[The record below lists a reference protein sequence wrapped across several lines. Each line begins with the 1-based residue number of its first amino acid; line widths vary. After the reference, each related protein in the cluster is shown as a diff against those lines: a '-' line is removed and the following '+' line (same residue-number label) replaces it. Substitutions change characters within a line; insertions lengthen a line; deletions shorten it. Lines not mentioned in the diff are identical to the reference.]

1 MQCPLEG
8 TDHGPQNQQG
18 EAHIRTLSQQTRSGG
33 QASRDRIDPGME
45 QHGVPDAPG
54 VEVYPA
60 EHQPH
65 RKGIEHLVQVPVHQ
79 CESQCGDHQGKP
91 LSPGAQPVHQR
102 PAEEQLLCR
111 RSQNTAQQQIQDHR
125 LVRHLFH
132 RVEDGGAPGRL
143 QRSHQ
148 GQGGDHK
155 AHAAVCQPGGRH
167 PLHQSQDG
175 ILYRHLEDHQCC
187 QGPAHPG
194 KSPPCLPGLLIPLE
208 KRPYLLHMLP
218 PPDSLRL
225 ERVGAPTAVQA
236 LFIEWPWNPLPRGA
250 WR

>member
-1 MQCPLEG
+1 M
-8 TDHGPQNQQG
+8 
-18 EAHIRTLSQQTRSGG
+18 
-33 QASRDRIDPGME
+33 
-45 QHGVPDAPG
+45 
-54 VEVYPA
+54 
-60 EHQPH
+60 
-65 RKGIEHLVQVPVHQ
+65 
-79 CESQCGDHQGKP
+79 
-91 LSPGAQPVHQR
+91 
-102 PAEEQLLCR
+102 
-111 RSQNTAQQQIQDHR
+111 
-125 LVRHLFH
+125 
-132 RVEDGGAPGRL
+132 GAPLARL

-148 GQGGDHK
+148 GQGDQIGHVKPSQAHQPQHTQGLSAQIPQFPRPLSGQGAQDQECGRKGRPIAGQGGDHK